1 MSRRLRTW
9 LEGANYFQFS
19 MFAGAVAFITYFSMY
34 AFRKPYAAAGF
45 ADGPEVWGL
54 GLKSALVI
62 SQTLG
67 YATSK
72 FLGIKYISELPRGRR
87 AVALVLI
94 IGVAEFALLLFG
106 VLPGRWKIAA
116 IALNGLPLG
125 MVWGLVF
132 SFLEGRRTSDALGAV
147 LSASFIMASGVVKSV
162 GASLVDRGVSEFWM
176 PFYTGA
182 LFLPVIGLMAWL
194 LAQMPPPSDEEER
207 LRTRRE
213 PMSGSDRGAF
223 FRAFM
228 PGAVLITVMA
238 MVLTAYRDVRD
249 NFAAEIWAQLGYA
262 DTPEIFGASETPVA
276 VAVLLVLGLMVIV
289 KDDRRALQTQLAL
302 MTGGVGLIGLA
313 TLAWD
318 VGVISPLWWMV
329 LAGIGLFTAYV
340 PAGCFLFDRLIGATH
355 FVGTA
360 VFMIY
365 VTDAFGYASSV
376 GVLLYKN
383 FLRPDLQ
390 WLGFIRYFGYF
401 ASVSGVVA
409 FGCSLVYFSRRTD
422 GALTGGAPDSGTAT

>member
-9 LEGANYFQFS
+9 LENANYFQFS
-19 MFAGAVAFITYFSMY
+19 VFAGAVAFVTYFSMY
-34 AFRKPYAAAGF
+34 AFRKPYAAASF
-45 ADGPEVWGL
+45 ADGGMVLGL
-54 GLKSALVI
+54 GLKSAFVI
-62 SQTLG
+62 SQTIG

-87 AVALVLI
+87 AVALVAI

-106 VLPGRWKIAA
+106 VLPGAWKIAA

-132 SFLEGRRTSDALGAV
+132 SFLEGRRTSDALGAI

-162 GASLVDRGVSEFWM
+162 GASLLARGVPEFWM
-176 PFYTGA
+176 PFLTGL
-182 LFLPVIGLMAWL
+182 LFTPVICLMAWL

-213 PMSGSDRGAF
+213 PMSAGERHAF
-223 FRAFM
+223 LRAFL
-228 PGAVLITVMA
+228 PGALLITFMA

-249 NFAAEIWAQLGYA
+249 NFAAEIWVGLGYEGQ
-262 DTPEIFGASETPVA
+262 PGIFGSTETGVA
-276 VAVLLVLGLMVIV
+276 VVVLIVLGFMVV
-289 KDDRRALQTQLAL
+289 VRNDRRALQTQLAL
-302 MTGGVGLIGLA
+302 MTGGVALMGVA

-318 VGVISPLWWMV
+318 IGVLGGVWWMV

-376 GVLLYKN
+376 GVLLYRN
-383 FLRPDLQ
+383 FVQPDLD
-390 WLGFIRYFGYF
+390 WVTFLRYFGYF
-401 ASVSGVVA
+401 ASVTGVAA
-409 FGCSLVYFSRRTD
+409 FGSSLVYFSRRT
-422 GALTGGAPDSGTAT
+422 ALPASDNAADA